1 MGYVLN
7 NTLQHH
13 KKFEVKKIY
22 ISIFSTEKSFFM
34 KAFYLAL
41 LATNLQ
47 DLKHTRLL
55 LYINL

>member
-22 ISIFSTEKSFFM
+22 ISFFSTEKSFFM
-34 KAFYLAL
+34 KEFYLAL

-47 DLKHTRLL
+47 VLKHTRLL
-55 LYINL
+55 LCINL